1 MFQSSTSAEVC
12 AANCVAV
19 HCNSMSRAPP
29 CHGPGSGDIRVM
41 LRPFLLLGL
50 CLQAVLGVDGQ
61 AWQQAAPVCST
72 SADCG
77 PLGRC
82 VEGMHCSYLSTA
94 TASGTAASRFKYIVV
109 GGGAAGCAG
118 ENPWL
123 NPVKSQPNPP
133 THGQQWAGRT
143 QLGNFGTP
151 LPAARTL
158 DSLPVCTWSAWSC

>member
-1 MFQSSTSAEVC
+1 M
-12 AANCVAV
+12 
-19 HCNSMSRAPP
+19 
-29 CHGPGSGDIRVM
+29 M

-94 TASGTAASRFKYIVV
+94 TASGTAASRFRYIVV

-123 NPVKSQPNPP
+123 NPVKPP
-133 THGQQWAGRT
+133 AKPTYT
-143 QLGNFGTP
+143 
-151 LPAARTL
+151 
-158 DSLPVCTWSAWSC
+158 

>member
-1 MFQSSTSAEVC
+1 
-12 AANCVAV
+12 
-19 HCNSMSRAPP
+19 
-29 CHGPGSGDIRVM
+29 M

-94 TASGTAASRFKYIVV
+94 TASGTAASRFRYIVV

-123 NPVKSQPNPP
+123 NPVKPPPQPAHTWP
-133 THGQQWAGRT
+133 AVGRAAER
-143 QLGNFGTP
+143 
-151 LPAARTL
+151 PARAS
-158 DSLPVCTWSAWSC
+158 DSLPVCMCAANKTL